1 MRYRK
6 LLNIILLAGS
16 LCFVSI
22 VGYGKTDQVL
32 IINKVLGA
40 EVILAIASIA
50 LVIATVI
57 HIVIVR
63 KLTLQSNNY
72 LKISKICAEIAIR
85 VPKRSQLEA
94 DVTKIRLKRIELE
107 ANNNKLTPEIKKKL
121 DYREK
126 ECSDTITKTQ
136 NEIDKLEKELTKL
149 EGKLENG

>member
-1 MRYRK
+1 MRKKRF
-6 LLNIILLAGS
+6 LAAILLS
-16 LCFVSI
+16 LSFCFVSGL
-22 VGYGKTDQVL
+22 GYGKTDQVL

-63 KLTLQSNNY
+63 RLTLQSNNY
-72 LKISKICAEIAIR
+72 LKISRICAEIGIR

-107 ANNNKLTPEIKKKL
+107 ANKKLTPEIKRKL

-126 ECSDTITKTQ
+126 QCSDTIKKIQ
-136 NEIDKLEKELTKL
+136 NEIDNLEKKLIRL

>member
-1 MRYRK
+1 MRGK
-6 LLNIILLAGS
+6 KVLAAFLLGVG
-16 LCFVSI
+16 LCFVP
-22 VGYGKTDQVL
+22 VLGYGKTDQVL

-72 LKISKICAEIAIR
+72 LKVSKICAEIAIR

-94 DVTKIRLKRIELE
+94 DVTKIRLKRIELK
-107 ANNNKLTPEIKKKL
+107 ANNKLTPVKKEL
-121 DYREK
+121 DRREK
-126 ECSDTITKTQ
+126 QCSDTITKTQ